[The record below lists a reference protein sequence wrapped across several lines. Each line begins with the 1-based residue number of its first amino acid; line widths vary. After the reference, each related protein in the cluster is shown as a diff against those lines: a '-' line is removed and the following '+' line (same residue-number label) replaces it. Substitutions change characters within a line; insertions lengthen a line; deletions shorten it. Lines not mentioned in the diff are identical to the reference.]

1 MNGMNRY
8 FEAVWEHFFLFV
20 ANNSSKAIK
29 EIFQLLMHS
38 FDNHF
43 DRPFIS
49 TYGLDYDNNDK
60 IQLSC
65 PIKTAHIIGLHKSAS
80 HQKWHMPYD
89 TIVVFIHLDF
99 QQQS

>member
-1 MNGMNRY
+1 
-8 FEAVWEHFFLFV
+8 
-20 ANNSSKAIK
+20 
-29 EIFQLLMHS
+29 MHS

-49 TYGLDYDNNDK
+49 TYGLDYDNNNK

-65 PIKTAHIIGLHKSAS
+65 PIKIAHIIGLHKSAS
-80 HQKWHMPYD
+80 HQKWHMPLPYD

>member
-1 MNGMNRY
+1 
-8 FEAVWEHFFLFV
+8 
-20 ANNSSKAIK
+20 
-29 EIFQLLMHS
+29 MHS

-65 PIKTAHIIGLHKSAS
+65 PIKTVHIIGLHKSAS
-80 HQKWHMPYD
+80 HQKWHMPLPYD

>member
-1 MNGMNRY
+1 
-8 FEAVWEHFFLFV
+8 
-20 ANNSSKAIK
+20 
-29 EIFQLLMHS
+29 MHS

-65 PIKTAHIIGLHKSAS
+65 PIRTAHIIGLHKSAS
-80 HQKWHMPYD
+80 HQSPYD